1 MPILVP
7 ILVPTVMRLALLGL
21 LPAQLLP
28 AQLRQGGA
36 SACTPA
42 VQATGALEPLC
53 VLERPTVQH
62 GGARRRARL
71 RSALALGDVPRV
83 LAPPA
88 QPAHCTLHARGRGV
102 ERVRLCRAQRVLC
115 FGRLETEPLE
125 QGHISLAH
133 RVPAASPPAV
143 PAR

>member
-1 MPILVP
+1 MPIV
-7 ILVPTVMRLALLGL
+7 ITIVMPLALLGL
-21 LPAQLLP
+21 LPVQLLP

-36 SACTPA
+36 SACAPA

-53 VLERPTVQH
+53 VFERTVQYC
-62 GGARRRARL
+62 GARRRARL

-88 QPAHCTLHARGRGV
+88 QPAHCTLHARGRGI

-125 QGHISLAH
+125 QGNISLAH